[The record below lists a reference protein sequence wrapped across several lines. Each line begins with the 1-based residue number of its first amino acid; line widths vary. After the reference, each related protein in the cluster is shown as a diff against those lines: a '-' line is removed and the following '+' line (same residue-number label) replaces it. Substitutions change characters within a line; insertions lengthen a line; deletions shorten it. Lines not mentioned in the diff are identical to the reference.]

1 MSMMGTSWVD
11 GVWAGGS
18 WSVGAW
24 AGSSS
29 ASTAVTSSGAAG
41 VSVGFTPAAAAG
53 TAWNKDWA
61 KTYGPD
67 AERARSARQK
77 ELQRAKTTL
86 SRADR
91 VPEISDIQA
100 LAKRSLTAELMSDE
114 ADKVV
119 VMLAYYELLRW
130 RKRMK
135 ADDEKAAELLL
146 L

>member
-11 GVWAGGS
+11 GVWAAGS
-18 WSVGAW
+18 WRVGVW

-41 VSVGFTPAAAAG
+41 VSVGFTPA
-53 TAWNKDWA
+53 WNKDWA
-61 KTYGPD
+61 QTYGPD

-135 ADDEKAAELLL
+135 EDDEKAAELLL